1 MTVQHID
8 SFVAFAALM
17 LGVSLLV
24 TVATQFTISL
34 FGLRGANL
42 RHSLTDLFEM
52 ACPDREGKPHA
63 KEIARRVLR
72 HPLIS
77 DSVFSRFCIRAEKI
91 PYIPP
96 VTAGKLQW
104 AGSTIPFR
112 PWLLGAIGGMLV
124 GPLVLLISRRLFVT
138 DICQYSDA
146 LASYVPYL
154 NYCEH
159 PWRTGAILGAL
170 FVGLISRWRLATSIR
185 LDELVAILE
194 KLSDPLPG
202 TLPDPA
208 QRAMLMMAWA
218 ENGPSQKSKSGPGQA
233 ERNRRATDDLDE
245 GIVRP
250 KAKPEA
256 EAGGLAVALAME
268 KAAAQAPAPAAP
280 KLDGL
285 RTWFEH
291 AMDRASQRFTLQARV
306 ITVLVSLFI
315 VFAAHLDAIR
325 LFQSLS
331 SDAQLRV
338 QMAGSADAL
347 SRLSA
352 QIPRAREN
360 AHSVVPDIYRK
371 AMTSVLE
378 PIPSVTEQPRPR
390 PHRVPGS
397 TATPSPAGSQ
407 AGTTPTADQAAA
419 PPAAQATPD
428 VVVKKDEAP
437 VAAIHKP
444 KISAKDREKHT
455 ATPSPREDKATL
467 EAKAK
472 ATNAL
477 EATAG
482 FASRED
488 AISWLRSTLE
498 GDAALPKLLI
508 AYDQEVNSALSS
520 DADRLIDHSASMKRE
535 LDRSEFQLLPEKWTG
550 WVPTQQELPGLLVTV
565 AFLSLGA
572 AFWYSTLK
580 NVASLRPLLAR
591 KLEQQHPRDKLA

>member
-17 LGVSLLV
+17 LGVSLLI
-24 TVATQFTISL
+24 TVATQFVVSL
-34 FGLRGANL
+34 FALRGANL
-42 RHSLTDLFEM
+42 RRSLTDLFEM

-77 DSVFSRFCIRAEKI
+77 DSVFSRFCIRAESI

-96 VTAGKLQW
+96 VTAGKLKW

-112 PWLLGAIGGMLV
+112 PWLLGAVAGMFV
-124 GPLVLLISRRLFVT
+124 GPLVLLISKRLFVA
-138 DICQYSDA
+138 DICQYSDM

-159 PWRTGAILGAL
+159 PWRTGAIFGGLL
-170 FVGLISRWRLATSIR
+170 VGLISRWRLATSIR

-218 ENGPSQKSKSGPGQA
+218 ENGPSQKSKSGSGQA
-233 ERNRRATDDLDE
+233 DRNRRATDDFDE

-250 KAKPEA
+250 KAKPES
-256 EAGGLAVALAME
+256 EAGGGLAVALAME

-352 QIPRAREN
+352 QIPRARES

-378 PIPSVTEQPRPR
+378 PIPLTTEQPRPR
-390 PHRVPGS
+390 PRRVPVS

-407 AGTTPTADQAAA
+407 AAPTGDQAAA

-428 VVVKKDEAP
+428 VAVKKDEAP

-444 KISAKDREKHT
+444 KISAKDHEKHT
-455 ATPSPREDKATL
+455 AAPAPREDKVTL

-488 AISWLRSTLE
+488 AISWLRTTLE

-591 KLEQQHPRDKLA
+591 KLEQHPRNKLA